1 VGDIANLLLGAISSD
16 SDSFIHQHLSDEDTV
31 AVAIHPKPGE
41 TAMAQ
46 PATASAKPG
55 AEANVKDAFD
65 HLRSAAQDLHR
76 SISDAA
82 AKRGGAT
89 KAEIAALSEKAK
101 AVAQSAKASIGA
113 EQGKAAQHMTDAVN
127 HLEATQAH
135 LSESLKATGAA
146 FDTSVKKVLMEARA
160 SVQKISEAVAEK
172 RSAMSG
178 NKK

>member
-1 VGDIANLLLGAISSD
+1 
-16 SDSFIHQHLSDEDTV
+16 
-31 AVAIHPKPGE
+31 
-41 TAMAQ
+41 M
-46 PATASAKPG
+46 
-55 AEANVKDAFD
+55 
-65 HLRSAAQDLHR
+65 RSAAQDLHR

-146 FDTSVKKVLMEARA
+146 FDTSVKTVLM
-160 SVQKISEAVAEK
+160 
-172 RSAMSG
+172 
-178 NKK
+178 